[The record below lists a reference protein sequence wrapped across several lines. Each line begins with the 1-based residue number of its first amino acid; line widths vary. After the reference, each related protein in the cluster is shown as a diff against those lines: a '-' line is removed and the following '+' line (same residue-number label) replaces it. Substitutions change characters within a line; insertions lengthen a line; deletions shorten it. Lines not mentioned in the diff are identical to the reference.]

1 MLDDDGNGDGN
12 GDDEDDGGNGDGN
25 SDDGGSD
32 GDECGGVAGRG
43 RSRLET
49 INDIV
54 LLVAGCV
61 IHRLKDYIPRLH
73 VGYVY

>member
-12 GDDEDDGGNGDGN
+12 GDDDEDDGGNGDGN
-25 SDDGGSD
+25 SDAGGED
-32 GDECGGVAGRG
+32 DDECGGVAGRG

-54 LLVAGCV
+54 LLIAGCV
-61 IHRLKDYIPRLH
+61 IHKLKDYIPRL
-73 VGYVY
+73 GYVY